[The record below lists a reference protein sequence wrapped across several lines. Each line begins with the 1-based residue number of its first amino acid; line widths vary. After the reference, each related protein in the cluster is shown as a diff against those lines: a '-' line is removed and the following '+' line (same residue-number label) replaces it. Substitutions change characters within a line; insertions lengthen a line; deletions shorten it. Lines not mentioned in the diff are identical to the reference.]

1 MDKIKPEESFDRLT
15 SLASDV
21 FETPISIIVLMGEDQ
36 QWFKSCV
43 GMKNQ
48 ELDRDPA
55 FCNYTIYRE
64 SVFCV
69 ENALEDERFQENEF
83 VLNPPEIRAYL
94 GAPLITNSG
103 FAIGTFCVIDDEPR
117 SFSEKQKEQIQT
129 FADEAMAQI
138 QLKQRNADLNEVNN
152 QLFTTRQKLH
162 TKQERF
168 EQMADNI
175 EEVFWLWSADGDEVH
190 YVNSAVEELFGV
202 EPEDLYRDPWHWTQY
217 IHSEDKD
224 RVRSALESAWKGEFN
239 LKFRIATGEADQ
251 PQWVQIQGFPIE
263 KEEGQIKRMA
273 GTARDI
279 TDEQRALQRLEKLAR
294 TDDLTEL
301 KNRHYFFEQ
310 LQERMGQADRNDTK
324 ISLLMI
330 DIDNFKQINDTHGHL
345 KGDEVLQRT
354 ADRIRDSIRD
364 EDLAARY
371 GGDEFVVLLPETNR
385 DRAEEIAQR
394 IIENAQDSEGGN
406 DDDISV
412 KMSVGVAE
420 FDGRKNR
427 QEIDEDQLLH
437 QADNAMYHAKE
448 ISDRP
453 IETRREPRHSIE
465 SEPAS
470 IKDHGDTVEVNL
482 LDYSRHGLRI
492 RGEMNLEV
500 RDKITINFKL
510 PKRGD
515 EDFERKGQVVW
526 TESDGKAQFAG
537 IKLDTELDS

>member
-1 MDKIKPEESFDRLT
+1 
-15 SLASDV
+15 
-21 FETPISIIVLMGEDQ
+21 MGEDQ

-43 GMKNQ
+43 GVENQ

-103 FAIGTFCVIDDEPR
+103 FAIGTFCVIDDQPR

-129 FADEAMAQI
+129 FANEAMAQI

-152 QLFTTRQKLH
+152 QLFSTRQKLH
-162 TKQERF
+162 EKQERF

-175 EEVFWLWSADGDEVH
+175 EEVFWLWSADGDEVY

-202 EPEDLYRDPWHWTQY
+202 EPQDLYEDPWHWTQY
-217 IHSEDKD
+217 IHSDDKE
-224 RVRSALESAWKGEFN
+224 RVRSTLESAWEGEFS
-239 LKFRIATGEADQ
+239 LKFRTNTGGSDH

-263 KEEGQIKRMA
+263 KKDGQIKRMA

-279 TDEQRALQRLEKLAR
+279 TDEQRAIERLEQIAR

-301 KNRHYFFEQ
+301 KNRHYFFEK
-310 LQERMGQADRNDTK
+310 LQDLLEQANRNETK
-324 ISLLMI
+324 LSLLMI
-330 DIDNFKQINDTHGHL
+330 DIDNFKRINDTYGHL

-354 ADRIRDSIRD
+354 AHRIRDSIR
-364 EDLAARY
+364 ETDLAARY
-371 GGDEFVVLLPETNR
+371 GGDEFVVLLPETDQNH
-385 DRAEEIAQR
+385 AEEIARR
-394 IIENAQDSEGGN
+394 IVENTHDDS
-406 DDDISV
+406 DDTSNGDFSV

-420 FDGRKNR
+420 FDGSKNR
-427 QEIDEDQLLH
+427 REIEEDRLLN

-453 IETRREPRHSIE
+453 IETRKEPRHSVK
-465 SEPAS
+465 SEPAFIES
-470 IKDHGDTVEVNL
+470 HEEAGEVDL
-482 LDYSRHGLRI
+482 LDYSRHGLKI
-492 RGEMNLEV
+492 RGTMTLEV
-500 RDKITINFKL
+500 QEKITISFTL
-510 PKRGD
+510 PEHGD
-515 EDFERKGQVVW
+515 EKFERNGQVVW
-526 TESDGKAQFAG
+526 TESDGETQLAG
-537 IKLDTELDS
+537 IKLNAKLNC